1 MDDILVNGEGDTV
14 EEAEADHDRHL
25 HALLQR
31 AGEKGLKFKPMKF
44 KHRVGTVPFAG
55 HRITADGQQVDPAK
69 VSAVVNM
76 PTPRPDSV
84 AAIRRLMG
92 MVNYMSRFLPGLSD
106 MMEPLRKLTCQ
117 ESGYRMVVGPRT

>member
-1 MDDILVNGEGDTV
+1 MDDILVYGEGDSV

-31 AGEKGLKFKPMKF
+31 ANEKGLKFNPMKF
-44 KHRVGTVPFAG
+44 KHRVSTVPFVG
-55 HRITADGQQVDPAK
+55 HRITADELQVDPAK

-76 PTPRPDSV
+76 PTPESDSV

-92 MVNYMSRFLPGLSD
+92 MANHVSRFFSRL
-106 MMEPLRKLTCQ
+106 
-117 ESGYRMVVGPRT
+117 V